1 MTKERQQSCELI
13 HFILF
18 YLCQRSVNVNK
29 IFSSSLSVM
38 NTFNHMPCASF
49 CLWNHTTSLT
59 SLYTDIHISVM
70 LTVSLFLSG

>member
-1 MTKERQQSCELI
+1 
-13 HFILF
+13 
-18 YLCQRSVNVNK
+18 
-29 IFSSSLSVM
+29 M

-59 SLYTDIHISVM
+59 SLYIDIHISVM